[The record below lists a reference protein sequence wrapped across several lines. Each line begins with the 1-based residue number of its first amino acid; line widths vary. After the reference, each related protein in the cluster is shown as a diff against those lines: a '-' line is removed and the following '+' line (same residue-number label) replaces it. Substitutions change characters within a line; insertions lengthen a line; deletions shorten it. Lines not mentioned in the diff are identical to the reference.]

1 MTRRLKAPQ
10 RRARRAARRRRE
22 GQEPDFDLLA
32 VAARSAGEPGLPL
45 RPWPSGDL
53 AFLGAVLESHS
64 LPTPLIKRLI
74 AAAAPLPSNTL
85 LVDRLSAALAD
96 QIRFAPLGDVLRRA
110 VLLLLGPPGAGKTT
124 LAAKLAARLGERR
137 ALLIS
142 TDTERAGGI
151 AQLEE
156 YAGVLGLAVTAAAD
170 IEALTRIVAGA
181 AGRSV
186 LIDTTGAA
194 PGDEAARDRLA
205 ALIAASGAAPLL
217 VLPADSA
224 TAEAA
229 AMVRFFAPL
238 GIDTLLP
245 TRIDLVQRLG
255 GMLAAADAGRLA
267 LPAAGMTPHFA
278 YGLRPLTPQLMA
290 RRMLAAVLQG
300 QRSRLPAA

>member
-22 GQEPDFDLLA
+22 GQEPAFDLLA
-32 VAARSAGEPGLPL
+32 VAARSAGEPGLPP

-53 AFLGAVLESHS
+53 AFLAAVLQSHN
-64 LPTPLIKRLI
+64 LPAPLIRRL
-74 AAAAPLPSNTL
+74 AAAAASLPANTL
-85 LVDRLSAALAD
+85 LIDRLGAALAD
-96 QIRFAPLGDVLRRA
+96 QLHFAPLGDLLRRP

-137 ALLIS
+137 TLLIG

-170 IEALTRIVAGA
+170 ADALQRITASA

-186 LIDTTGAA
+186 LIDTTGAV

-224 TAEAA
+224 TAESM
-229 AMVRFFAPL
+229 AMAQFFAPL
-238 GIDTLLP
+238 GVDTLLP

-255 GMLAAADAGRLA
+255 GMLAAADAGRFA

-278 YGLRPLTPQLMA
+278 YGLRPLTPQFMA
-290 RRMLAAVLQG
+290 RRMLAAVLQD
-300 QRSRLPAA
+300 QRARLPAA